1 MDFGFGIGGIIG
13 LILDI
18 WAVIN
23 ILQSGASNVE
33 KLLWILLILLL
44 PLIGF
49 IIWLLQGRGGRGV
62 TFGPEVWARH
72 AVAGAIA
79 KGIANCTHIRACE
92 RPRSTYN
99 RSERNHL
106 PVAIR
111 PPAKIDERAGPDS
124 VAHKPGPRPTA

>member
-1 MDFGFGIGGIIG
+1 MDFGFGIGGIIV

-49 IIWLLQGRGGRGV
+49 IIWLLMGPGGRRV
-62 TFGPEVWARH
+62 R
-72 AVAGAIA
+72 
-79 KGIANCTHIRACE
+79 
-92 RPRSTYN
+92 
-99 RSERNHL
+99 L
-106 PVAIR
+106 
-111 PPAKIDERAGPDS
+111 
-124 VAHKPGPRPTA
+124 